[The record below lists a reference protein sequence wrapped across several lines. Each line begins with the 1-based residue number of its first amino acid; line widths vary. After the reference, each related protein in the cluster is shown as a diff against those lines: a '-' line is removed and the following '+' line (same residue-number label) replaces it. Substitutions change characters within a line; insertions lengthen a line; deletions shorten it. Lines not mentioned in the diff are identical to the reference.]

1 MKTTATNNIRLGLFV
16 FLGLALLVTALF
28 FISSSSSLFSSDAQL
43 KARFSNV
50 NGLQE
55 GNNVLFSGINAGTVK
70 SIVLLNQHSIE
81 VTLLIKQDVLVHIP
95 KNAMVSIGTEGLMG
109 NKVVNIIPLTGTYTA
124 VKDGDYLAAEKK
136 TEIDEMLATLSK
148 TNNNIAAISEA
159 LKGTALRI
167 NNSEVLKIL
176 NNKEVAANIAL
187 SINNINKSTVQ
198 AEEFVTQLNSIITD
212 TKNGKG
218 AAGLLLA
225 NKDFAANLQQTMDN
239 IKTASENAN
248 TITLELNKLIATVNA
263 GVSKGN
269 GPVNS
274 LLNDSTLTVK
284 LNKTLDNLE
293 KGTENFNQDMEAL
306 KHNFLL
312 KGYFKKLEKQ
322 KKKDTAED

>member
-16 FLGLALLVTALF
+16 LLGLALLVTALF
-28 FISSSSSLFSSDAQL
+28 FISSSSSFFSSDAQL

-81 VTLLIKQDVLVHIP
+81 VTLLIKQDVLIHIP
-95 KNAMVSIGTEGLMG
+95 KNALVSIGTEGLMG
-109 NKVVNIIPLTGTYTA
+109 NKVVNIIPLAGTFPGIN
-124 VKDGDYLAAEKK
+124 DGDYLAVEKK
-136 TEIDEMLATLSK
+136 TDIDEMLATLSK

-167 NNSEVLKIL
+167 NNSAVLKL
-176 NNKEVAANIAL
+176 LENKGVAENIEL
-187 SINNINKSTVQ
+187 SIQNINTTTAQ
-198 AEEFVTQLNSIITD
+198 AQEFVTQLNSIITD

-218 AAGLLLA
+218 AAGLLLSD
-225 NKDFAANLQQTMDN
+225 KDFAANLQQTMAN

-248 TITLELNKLIATVNA
+248 TITREMNNFVATLNIAIVN
-263 GVSKGN
+263 GN

-293 KGTENFNQDMEAL
+293 KGTDNFNQDMEAL